1 MKKTKTLDYFV
12 SAAFLCFLPLAA
24 VCLLALG
31 AFFAGA
37 SLVAVGAAPVE
48 AASSADAK
56 PALIKNALMAST
68 VRILRIEN
76 HLAFGVRRSHGWMK

>member
-1 MKKTKTLDYFV
+1 MKKTKTLDYFT

-31 AFFAGA
+31 AFLAGA
-37 SLVAVGAAPVE
+37 SFAAAGAVAVE

-56 PALIKNALMAST
+56 PALIKNALMANT

-76 HLAFGVRRSHGWMK
+76 HLAFGVQSSH